1 MKNNS
6 FRQNLVQLFTIVT
19 ILAAVALTTIGQSK
33 STAKADASLTPRCSL
48 RSISGNY
55 GMTVNASNFVAP
67 GVSIPIVAVGLINFN
82 GEGTLTGSAT
92 TSFGGGVGTDSV
104 TGVYSV
110 DSNCTGS
117 FSVTFSNGFTI
128 NHNLVVVDEGKEI
141 IFIQT
146 DQNTVTTGRFRR
158 Q

>member
-19 ILAAVALTTIGQSK
+19 ILAAVALTATAQSK
-33 STAKADASLTPRCSL
+33 SAAKAGASLISRCSS

-55 GMTVNASNFVAP
+55 GMTVTASNLVAP
-67 GVSIPIVAVGLINFN
+67 GVSIPIVAVGLINFS
-82 GEGTLTGSAT
+82 GEGTLTGTAT

-104 TGVYSV
+104 TGEYSV
-110 DSNCTGS
+110 ESNCTGS

-128 NHNLVVVDEGKEI
+128 NHNLVLVDEGKEI